1 MGHKLVSMKFYN
13 VQWHSFHCACIR
25 TLGEI
30 GNANCTSFTTKLL
43 LFAVCQMGNY
53 TSMYVTFD
61 RFPFD
66 LLYHCQSKRPHHIP
80 HNEADDISK
89 SQLISFQQKISKIS
103 KIVTLLQNHK
113 KNLKS
118 IEIQIRRLHRGVSPI
133 VAFCTVTSQHRA
145 SGDPRAICRLK
156 KWRHYSHPIWT
167 HIYTFVWYSAQF
179 FIYV

>member
-1 MGHKLVSMKFYN
+1 MCSDIVST
-13 VQWHSFHCACIR
+13 VCIR

-80 HNEADDISK
+80 HNEADDSSK
-89 SQLISFQQKISKIS
+89 SQLISFQPRYHETYLS

-113 KNLKS
+113 KTFRGISLDLKS
-118 IEIQIRRLHRGVSPI
+118 IEMKIRLHRGVSPI

-167 HIYTFVWYSAQF
+167 HIYTFV
-179 FIYV
+179 

>member
-1 MGHKLVSMKFYN
+1 MHIISTNGKMIKKWAKVKLSARCKIWGTSWLLWNSTVCSDIVST
-13 VQWHSFHCACIR
+13 VCIR

-66 LLYHCQSKRPHHIP
+66 LLYHCQSKRPHHSP

-89 SQLISFQQKISKIS
+89 SQLISFQPKISRDVS

-113 KNLKS
+113 KLSEVSRWILK
-118 IEIQIRRLHRGVSPI
+118 V
-133 VAFCTVTSQHRA
+133 
-145 SGDPRAICRLK
+145 
-156 KWRHYSHPIWT
+156 
-167 HIYTFVWYSAQF
+167 
-179 FIYV
+179 

>member
-1 MGHKLVSMKFYN
+1 MQI
-13 VQWHSFHCACIR
+13 VQVLQPSYCSLQFARWETIPPCRLPLTDFHSIYFI
-25 TLGEI
+25 I
-30 GNANCTSFTTKLL
+30 VNPNAPIIAHTMRPTT
-43 LFAVCQMGNY
+43 F
-53 TSMYVTFD
+53 
-61 RFPFD
+61 
-66 LLYHCQSKRPHHIP
+66 QSS
-80 HNEADDISK
+80 NWFF
-89 SQLISFQQKISKIS
+89 FQPKISKIS

-113 KNLKS
+113 KKFWGISLNLKS